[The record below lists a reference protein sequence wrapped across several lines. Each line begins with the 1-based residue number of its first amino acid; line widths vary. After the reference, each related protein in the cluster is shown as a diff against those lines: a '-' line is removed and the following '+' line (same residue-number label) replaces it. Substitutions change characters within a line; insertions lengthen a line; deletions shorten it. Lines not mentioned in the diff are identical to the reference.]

1 MSGKIKIK
9 SRDLDELYQMASLYN
24 HWSIESCRMAL
35 YEIQRKLNEL
45 RTNDG

>member
-1 MSGKIKIK
+1 MKKKKIT
-9 SRDLDELYQMASLYN
+9 SRDIEELYSMATLYN

-35 YEIQRKLNEL
+35 YDIQRKLNEL

>member
-1 MSGKIKIK
+1 MKIKDKDIE
-9 SRDLDELYQMASLYN
+9 ELYSMATLYN